1 MGSSL
6 PIIREIQPAD
16 NPLIAETIRKVFVEL
31 FDPRGVSKCG
41 TAYEDPHLDH
51 LFEEY
56 HTARAVYYVV
66 EKDGQILGGGG
77 VKQLSDYEGNVC
89 ELQKMYFLPE
99 ARGLGL
105 GAKMIQMCLDKARE
119 FGFEYCYLETMPF
132 MQDAQKLYQKKGF
145 TYIDHPM
152 GGTGHYSCPVW
163 MLKKL

>member
-6 PIIREIQPAD
+6 PIIREIRQAD
-16 NPLIAETIRKVFVEL
+16 NPHIAKAIRAVFTEL

-41 TAYEDPHLDH
+41 TAFEDPHLDH

-56 HTARAVYYVV
+56 QEDREVYFVIDK
-66 EKDGQILGGGG
+66 EGEILGGGG
-77 VKQLSDYEGNVC
+77 IKQLNNFEGNVC

-105 GAKMIQMCLDKARE
+105 GAKMIQMCLDKARD
-119 FGFEYCYLETMPF
+119 FGFEHCYLETMTF
-132 MQDAQKLYQKKGF
+132 MEDAQKLYLKNGF
-145 TYIDHPM
+145 QYIDHPM
-152 GGTGHYSCPVW
+152 GGTGHFSCPVW

>member
-16 NPLIAETIRKVFVEL
+16 NPLIAEAIRKVFLEL

-41 TAYEDPHLDH
+41 TAFEDPHLDH

-56 HTARAVYYVV
+56 DTDRAIYYVV
-66 EKDGQILGGGG
+66 EKDNHILGGGG
-77 VKQLSDYEGNVC
+77 IKQLSDYEGNVC

-119 FGFEYCYLETMPF
+119 FGFEACYLETMPF
-132 MQDAQKLYQKKGF
+132 MEDAQKLYQKKGF